1 MMVQNSSRF
10 GSDYLT
16 QKRQQL
22 LKLRAELRSELNAA
36 ETDEALIN
44 NDSSQQARE
53 YEDDGQRLDTLE
65 REGHL
70 VSPALRRLTQVDR
83 ALEKIAEGTYG
94 LSDLSGQPIS
104 VERLEVLPDAICT
117 SSEEEAGERR

>member
-1 MMVQNSSRF
+1 M
-10 GSDYLT
+10 
-16 QKRQQL
+16 
-22 LKLRAELRSELNAA
+22 KLRAELCSELNAA
-36 ETDEALIN
+36 EADETVIN
-44 NDSSQQARE
+44 RDSSQQARE

-70 VSPALRRLTQVDR
+70 ANRALGRLTGVDR

-94 LSDLSGQPIS
+94 LSDLTGQPIS

-117 SSEEEAGERR
+117 SSEEEAAERRR